1 METVIDW
8 LFGRKC
14 IEHKESEGIS
24 LAIRTIEEF
33 PGRTFRCPE
42 AAPKKT
48 GISSEEILEL
58 IQQELPSYYDY
69 TTRTKQYISRSGIAQ
84 AEIEL
89 VARVGIVNRYN
100 PLDKTFHIATEPPA
114 MKLAGKSK
122 MVLLEASSSG
132 KTRECN

>member
-1 METVIDW
+1 M
-8 LFGRKC
+8 
-14 IEHKESEGIS
+14 
-24 LAIRTIEEF
+24 
-33 PGRTFRCPE
+33 PG
-42 AAPKKT
+42 APKTT

-58 IQQELPSYYDY
+58 IQQELPSYCDC
-69 TTRTKQYISRSGIAQ
+69 TTRTKRYISRSGIAQ

-100 PLDKTFHIATEPPA
+100 PLDKTFHIATEPPI

-122 MVLLEASSSG
+122 MILLQVSPSD